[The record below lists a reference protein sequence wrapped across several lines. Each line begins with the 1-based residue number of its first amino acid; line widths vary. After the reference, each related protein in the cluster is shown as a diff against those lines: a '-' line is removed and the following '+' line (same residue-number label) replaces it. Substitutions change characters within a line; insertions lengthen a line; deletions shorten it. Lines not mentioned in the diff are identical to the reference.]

1 MFDSSQY
8 PYNCFNYD
16 ADDYPA
22 GSSDEEKRLTRPA
35 YSYIALIAM
44 AIQQSPTG
52 RLTLSGIYDFIAR
65 RFPYYRANRRAWQ
78 NSIRHNLSL
87 NSCFVK
93 VPRTDGHERGKGNYW
108 TFAGGCESLLDL
120 FENGNFRRRRRR
132 RGPKGEE
139 ARGARG
145 RDAGAPPGP
154 PEPASA
160 RGTPVPRCEPLT
172 PASPAVPRSAAHGD
186 IKFSIDYILS
196 APDPSRG
203 GRPPHVQEGR
213 HPPLEARQER
223 REGGGR
229 GEGERGE
236 AQIWDSVGRNAVL
249 TLLSSKEALLWH
261 VPSSSFPEKADTPE
275 QTAGKFLLHCERV
288 RRASQF
294 GPKLLVRF
302 QEEYGPEETIGDSPL
317 PSFLEDP
324 EQAAA
329 AQKVRLSGDQLNG

>member
-172 PASPAVPRSAAHGD
+172 PTSPAVPMSAAHGD

-213 HPPLEARQER
+213 HPPLEARQVDL
-223 REGGGR
+223 G
-229 GEGERGE
+229 
-236 AQIWDSVGRNAVL
+236 
-249 TLLSSKEALLWH
+249 LW
-261 VPSSSFPEKADTPE
+261 TM
-275 QTAGKFLLHCERV
+275 
-288 RRASQF
+288 
-294 GPKLLVRF
+294 
-302 QEEYGPEETIGDSPL
+302 
-317 PSFLEDP
+317 
-324 EQAAA
+324 
-329 AQKVRLSGDQLNG
+329 